1 MGICLKNAHILYDDR
16 YVRKNIYIEGN
27 TIAAIGDAP
36 EGFRADTVID
46 ASHKTVMP
54 GLINAH
60 THVYM
65 SLFRNFADDVPFS
78 TWLFDRILPIEDNL
92 TAEQCYWGD
101 MLNFAEMIR
110 TGTTA
115 FLDQQMFTSSCV
127 KAAADAGI
135 RPVISRG
142 LVGEV
147 RTEEGVVRRWKEAVE
162 TMEYVREIGSNAT
175 FMVAAHAIYTCS
187 EDVLRF
193 VLDAAKEKGLPITAH
208 LSETKKEFD
217 DCIKEHGLTP
227 VQYFDKIGLLD
238 HEITLA
244 HCVWL
249 ADEDYKLLARPNV
262 HVVTNPASNAK
273 LANGFA
279 PVARMLR
286 EGIDVALGTDGA
298 ASDNTQNMFTAMHL
312 LSLMQKGVEQDS
324 VVLSAK
330 ETLKIATE
338 NGARAAGLGD
348 TVGKVE
354 AGRKADLILIDE
366 TAPNMLPNF
375 DISSAL
381 VYSATGMEVT
391 DSIIDGELVMKDKE
405 LLTIDEERLR
415 FEIEKITEKF

>member
-1 MGICLKNAHILYDDR
+1 MGICIRNAHLLYDDR
-16 YVRKNIYIEGN
+16 KVRRNVYIEGN
-27 TIAAIGDAP
+27 EIVSLGDAP

-46 ASHKTVMP
+46 ASHKTLMP
-54 GLINAH
+54 GLVNAH

-65 SLFRNFADDVPFS
+65 SLFRNFADDVPFQ
-78 TWLFDRILPIEDNL
+78 TWLFERILPIEDNL

-115 FLDQQMFTSSCV
+115 FLDQQMFVRSCV
-127 KAAADAGI
+127 DAARDAGI

-142 LVGEV
+142 LVGSV
-147 RTEEGVVRRWKEAVE
+147 RTEEGVVRRWKEAQE
-162 TMEYVREIGSNAT
+162 AMDYARESGSNAT
-175 FMVAAHAIYTCS
+175 FMVSAHAIYTCS

-193 VLDAAKEKGLPITAH
+193 TLDAAREKGLPITTH
-208 LSETKKEFD
+208 LSETKKEYE
-217 DCIKEHGLTP
+217 DCLKEHGMTP
-227 VQYFDKIGLLD
+227 VQYLNELGLLD

-249 ADEDYKLLARPNV
+249 AEEDYKLLARPNV
-262 HVVTNPASNAK
+262 YVVTNPASNAK

-286 EGIDVALGTDGA
+286 EGICVGLGTDGA

-312 LSLMQKGVEQDS
+312 LSLVQKGVEQDS
-324 VVLSAK
+324 VVLGAK

-338 NGARAAGLGD
+338 NSARAAGLGD
-348 TVGKVE
+348 AAGRIE

-391 DSIIDGELVMKDKE
+391 DSIIDGKIVMRDKE

-415 FEIEKITEKF
+415 FEIGRITEAF

>member
-1 MGICLKNAHILYDDR
+1 MGICIQNAHLLYDDR
-16 YVRKNIYIEGN
+16 KVRKNVYIEGN
-27 TIAAIGDAP
+27 KIAAVGNAP
-36 EGFRADTVID
+36 EGFRADEVID
-46 ASHKTVMP
+46 ASHETLMP

-65 SLFRNFADDVPFS
+65 SLFRNFADDVPFQ
-78 TWLFDRILPIEDNL
+78 TWLFERILPIEDEL

-115 FLDQQMFTSSCV
+115 FLDQQMFTKSCV
-127 KAAADAGI
+127 MAARDAGI

-142 LVGEV
+142 LVGSV
-147 RTEEGVVRRWKEAVE
+147 RTEEGVVRRWKEALE
-162 TMEYVREIGSNAT
+162 TMEYARETGSNAT
-175 FMVAAHAIYTCS
+175 FMVSAHAIYTCS

-193 VLDAAKEKGLPITAH
+193 TLDAAREKGLPITTH

-217 DCIKEHGLTP
+217 DCMKEHGMTP
-227 VQYFDKIGLLD
+227 VQYLNELGLLD
-238 HEITLA
+238 HEITIA

-249 ADEDYKLLARPNV
+249 AEEDYQLLARPNV

-324 VVLSAK
+324 VVLGAK

-338 NGARAAGLGD
+338 NGARAAGFGD
-348 TVGKVE
+348 TAGRIE
-354 AGRKADLILIDE
+354 PGRKADLILVDE

-375 DISSAL
+375 DIASAL
-381 VYSATGMEVT
+381 VYSATGAEVT
-391 DSIIDGELVMKDKE
+391 DSVIDGKIVMRNTE

-415 FEIEKITEKF
+415 FEIEKITDSF

>member
-1 MGICLKNAHILYDDR
+1 MGILVKNAHLLYDDR
-16 YVRKNIYIEGN
+16 KVRKDVYIEGGL
-27 TIAAIGDAP
+27 IAGIGEAP
-36 EGFRADTVID
+36 EGFRSDTVID
-46 ASHKTVMP
+46 ASHKTLMP
-54 GLINAH
+54 GLVNAH

-78 TWLFDRILPIEDNL
+78 TWLFERILPIEDNL

-110 TGTTA
+110 TGTTS
-115 FLDQQMFTSSCV
+115 FLDQQMFTGALV
-127 KAAADAGI
+127 RAAHDAGI
-135 RPVISRG
+135 RAVISRG
-142 LVGEV
+142 IVGDV
-147 RTEEGVVRRWKEAVE
+147 RTEEGVARRWREALESMQLAKEL
-162 TMEYVREIGSNAT
+162 GSNAS
-175 FMVAAHAIYTCS
+175 FMVSAHAIYTCS
-187 EDVLRF
+187 EDVLRY
-193 VLDAAKEKGLPITAH
+193 VLDLAKEYGLPITTH
-208 LSETKKEFD
+208 LSETKQEYE
-217 DCIKEHGLTP
+217 DCMKAHGKTP
-227 VQYFDKIGLLD
+227 VGYLNELGLLD

-249 ADEDYKLLARPNV
+249 ADEDYALLARPNI

-298 ASDNTQNMFTAMHL
+298 ASDNTQNMFTEMHL

-338 NGARAAGLGD
+338 NGARAAGFGD
-348 TVGKVE
+348 TAGRIAVGK
-354 AGRKADLILIDE
+354 KADVILIDE

-391 DSIIDGELVMKDKE
+391 DSIIDGKLVMRDKE
-405 LLTIDEERLR
+405 LLTIDEERVR
-415 FEIEKITEKF
+415 FEIGKITEKF

>member
-1 MGICLKNAHILYDDR
+1 MGICIKNAHLLYDDR
-16 YVRKNIYIEGN
+16 KTRKDVYIEGN
-27 TIAAIGDAP
+27 TIAGIGRSP

-46 ASHKTVMP
+46 ASHKTLMP

-65 SLFRNFADDVPFS
+65 SLFRNFADDVPFQ
-78 TWLFDRILPIEDNL
+78 TWLFERILPIEDYL

-127 KAAADAGI
+127 KAAKDAGI

-142 LVGEV
+142 LVGTV
-147 RTEEGVVRRWKEAVE
+147 RTEEGVVRRWREAQE
-162 TMEYVREIGSNAT
+162 SMEYAKELGSNAT

-208 LSETKKEFD
+208 LSETKQEYN
-217 DCIKEHGLTP
+217 DCLKEHGCTP
-227 VQYFDKIGLLD
+227 VQYFDRLGLLD

-312 LSLMQKGVEQDS
+312 LSLMQKGVEQES

-338 NGARAAGLGD
+338 NGARAAGFGDCLGKIGE
-348 TVGKVE
+348 GK
-354 AGRKADLILIDE
+354 KADLILIDE
-366 TAPNMLPNF
+366 NAPNMLPNF

-391 DSIIDGELVMKDKE
+391 DSIIDGKLVMKDKE

-415 FEIEKITEKF
+415 FEIAKITDKF

>member
-1 MGICLKNAHILYDDR
+1 MGICIKNAHILYDDR
-16 YVRKNIYIEGN
+16 NTRKNIYIEGN

-391 DSIIDGELVMKDKE
+391 DSIIDGRLVMKDKE